1 MAIDIEIIK
10 KAWEIRK
17 RGTNSMKE
25 IAEHFG
31 VDEKELT
38 KGIEEIVRQENKL

>member
-1 MAIDIEIIK
+1 MAIDIEVIK

-17 RGTNSMKE
+17 KGTNSMKE

-31 VDEKELT
+31 VDEKELSRS
-38 KGIEEIVRQENKL
+38 IEEIVRKENEL